1 MIDLEA
7 TARFIAG
14 FEGFVGHVYR
24 DAVGVETIG
33 YGETDRGVIERYRGS
48 GISEPE
54 AFEML
59 KRRVQQFADDVERC
73 CAPAALNPS
82 QHAAFTSLAYNIGVG
97 GFSDSTACKK
107 FKHGDLA
114 GAAEAMTWWNKG
126 GGRVLPGLVT
136 RRTAEVRLFNG
147 DASAAVLGDG
157 GPMAPL
163 RLGSSGDAV
172 ADLQRLLEGAGFPCA
187 CDGQFGPNTEAA
199 VRAFQGACGLV
210 TDAVVGPATW
220 RALRQRVEKDV
231 AWPGAFLSRGSKGGH
246 VAAFQSRLVE
256 LGYGVGSSGAD
267 GDFGPVTEEA
277 TRKLQSDRGL
287 ASDGVVGPDTWRAA
301 FAS

>member
-54 AFEML
+54 AFDML
-59 KRRVQQFADDVERC
+59 RRRVQQFADEVERC
-73 CAPAALNPS
+73 CSPVALTPD

-97 GFSDSTACKK
+97 AFSDSTACKR
-107 FKHGDLA
+107 FKAGDVP
-114 GAAEAMTWWNKG
+114 GAAEAVTWWNKG

-136 RRTAEVRLFNG
+136 RRAAEVRLFNG
-147 DASAAVLGDG
+147 EAGGAVPADVGAVAL
-157 GPMAPL
+157 L

-172 ADLQRLLEGAGFPCA
+172 SDLQRLLDGAGFPCA

-210 TDAVVGPATW
+210 VDAVVGPATW
-220 RALRQRVEKDV
+220 RALRQRVEGDV
-231 AWPGAFLSRGSKGGH
+231 AWPGAFLSRGSRGGH
-246 VAAFQSRLVE
+246 VAAFQGRLVA
-256 LGYGVGSSGAD
+256 LGYGVGPGGAD
-267 GDFGPVTEEA
+267 GDFGPATEEA
-277 TRKLQSDRGL
+277 TRRFQSDRGL
-287 ASDGVVGPDTWRAA
+287 AADGVVGPDTWRAT
-301 FAS
+301 FTS